1 MEDLENWQAKFE
13 ECNYARKLLDKVTSL
28 NSIIQAPPVDVV
40 EVKKAIYY
48 ARKYHSTQMRQSGEP
63 YYSHPIEVAYM
74 VSDYLF
80 KTDIIVTSVLHD
92 TIEDTELTQEDVS
105 QLFGAKV
112 ANQVM
117 DLTRIKGDGIK
128 ISSAKM
134 VEILYQEKKYDVLLI
149 KLFDR
154 LHNMQTIG
162 AKSPEKIK
170 KIIEETITH
179 IVPLSMQLQ
188 TLIIKQRIVELCY
201 QHLYV
206 KQHKVFDWK
215 QFDSPWLKPIYQNV
229 VSQICNQYL
238 LVS

>member
-1 MEDLENWQAKFE
+1 MKDLENWQAKFE

-48 ARKYHSTQMRQSGEP
+48 AKKYHGTQMRQSGEP
-63 YYSHPIEVAYM
+63 YYSHPI
-74 VSDYLF
+74 
-80 KTDIIVTSVLHD
+80 
-92 TIEDTELTQEDVS
+92 
-105 QLFGAKV
+105 GAKV

-170 KIIEETITH
+170 KIIEETITY

-188 TLIIKQRIVELCY
+188 TPIIKQQIVELCY

-206 KQHKVFDWK
+206 KQHKVFNWK

-229 VSQICNQYL
+229 VNQVCNQYL

>member
-1 MEDLENWQAKFE
+1 MKDLENWQAKFE

-48 ARKYHSTQMRQSGEP
+48 AKKYHGTQMRQSGEP

-80 KTDIIVTSVLHD
+80 KTDIVVTSVLHD

-170 KIIEETITH
+170 KEETITY

-188 TLIIKQRIVELCY
+188 TPIIKQQIVELCY

-206 KQHKVFDWK
+206 KQHKVFNWK

-229 VSQICNQYL
+229 VGQVCNQYL